1 MIEHKFFKIQTLD
14 VKTLT
19 WWKSKQERI
28 DFEPSYQR
36 KGRRWSTSD
45 KQYLIDSILNGF
57 DIPKFYVADFTWG
70 TSKLN
75 EQKKSFAVID
85 GKQRFEAIFDFFNDK
100 FSLSSTF
107 SLLSNPLLD
116 LRGRTFTGLKT
127 FNPDIA
133 EIFENFNPFV
143 VGVVT
148 DDKAFVEELFVRL
161 NRSKPLSGAEIR
173 NAISSP
179 ISEMIRVI
187 GSHAFFTGN
196 VKFDTNKGQNLNCAV
211 KLLMFEALGGV
222 QETKKVTLDKFVKGD
237 DETHLR
243 AEKAL
248 PILIET
254 LDVLAET
261 FQFKD
266 PVLNSE
272 GPVPVY
278 YWLARNATQDGFPYI
293 RDFLE
298 AFQAELKNQ
307 TYKRSKIISSADWN
321 TYKSASRSIN
331 DRTSHDVRYGI
342 ISMSFEKWLNLNV

>member
-1 MIEHKFFKIQTLD
+1 MLEHKLFKIQTLD
-14 VKTLT
+14 AKTLT
-19 WWKSKQERI
+19 WWNSKREKI

-70 TSKLN
+70 TSRLN

-85 GKQRFEAIFDFFNDK
+85 GKQRFEAIFDFFADK
-100 FSLSSTF
+100 FALSSTF
-107 SLLSNPLLD
+107 SLLSDPSLD
-116 LRGRTFTGLKT
+116 LRGKRFSELKD
-127 FNPDIA
+127 FYPDVA
-133 EIFENFNPFV
+133 EVFENFNPFI
-143 VGVVT
+143 VGVIT

-179 ISEMIRVI
+179 ISEMIRII
-187 GSHAFFTGN
+187 GTHPFFTSN

-211 KLLMFEALGGV
+211 KLLIFESLGTV
-222 QETKKVTLDKFVKGD
+222 QETKKSTLDKFVVGNNYDHVK
-237 DETHLR
+237 

-248 PILIET
+248 PILLET
-254 LDVLAET
+254 LDSLAET

-266 PVLNSE
+266 PLLNSE

-278 YWLARNATQDGFPYI
+278 YWLARNSNDNDFPYI

-298 AFQAELKNQ
+298 SFQAELKSAA
-307 TYKRSKIISSADWN
+307 YKKSKFISLNDWQN
-321 TYKSASRSIN
+321 YKTASRSIN
-331 DRTSHDVRYGI
+331 DKSSHDVRYKI
-342 ISMSFEKWLNLNV
+342 LSASFKLWITVNI